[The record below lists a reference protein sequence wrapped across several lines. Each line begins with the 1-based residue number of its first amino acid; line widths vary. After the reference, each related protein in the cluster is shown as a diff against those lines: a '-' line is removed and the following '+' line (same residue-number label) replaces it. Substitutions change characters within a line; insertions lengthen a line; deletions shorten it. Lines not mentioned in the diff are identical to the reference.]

1 MCVCDAHYCIIKIN
15 KNENKIILCNHKFVR
30 KKQNGGWK
38 VSDADWF
45 YFSFYGP
52 SWSESNFIIFL
63 FFYSIRVDPSWSD
76 PDWRSELIRSDFCTC
91 LKITAWHAS
100 NCVHGR
106 EKWFKTISFTW
117 LVIQWQHGPAVWQ
130 LASCAEGSHGVSSTL
145 AVVSFSF
152 SFFGSCFLCY
162 SFTITADL
170 LQLCVNFAITYF

>member
-1 MCVCDAHYCIIKIN
+1 M
-15 KNENKIILCNHKFVR
+15 R

-52 SWSESNFIIFL
+52 SWSESNFILFL
-63 FFYSIRVDPSWSD
+63 FFYLIRVDLSWSN
-76 PDWRSELIRSDFCTC
+76 PDWWSELIRSDFCTC

-100 NCVHGR
+100 NCVYGR

-145 AVVSFSF
+145 AVVIFSF
-152 SFFGSCFLCY
+152 SFFGSCFFRY

>member
-1 MCVCDAHYCIIKIN
+1 MQPQVCEK
-15 KNENKIILCNHKFVR
+15 KTKWRVKGKWRWLILFFFLWSELIRV
-30 KKQNGGWK
+30 Q
-38 VSDADWF
+38 F
-45 YFSFYGP
+45 YFIF
-52 SWSESNFIIFL
+52 IFL
-63 FFYSIRVDPSWSD
+63 FDPSWSD

-100 NCVHGR
+100 NCVYGR

-145 AVVSFSF
+145 AVVNFSF
-152 SFFGSCFLCY
+152 SFFGSCFFCY